1 MNTTDFLE
9 TVRERGFVKQTAD
22 EEGLVRALARPLTLY
37 CGYDPTA
44 DSLTAGHLLSMI
56 LLRHAQQAGHRP
68 ICVVGGAT
76 GMIGDPTGK
85 SASRPSLTVEG
96 VRQNLEGQRTQL
108 SRILDFSE
116 GQALILNNADWLAR
130 FNLIE
135 FLRDVGLHF
144 TVAPM
149 LSAETYETRLASGLT
164 FTEFSYMLLQAYDF
178 LHLYRELGCVL
189 QVGGS
194 DQWANI
200 LAGAD
205 LIRRVERGSAYAL
218 VTPLLTTASG
228 AKMGKSAA
236 GAIWLDPARTSPYD
250 FYQYWVNTEDG
261 DVARF
266 LALFTFLPMDEV
278 RRLGALEGAELR
290 EAKRVLAFEVTS
302 LVHGAEAAEAARHTA
317 QALFGGLSAAGT
329 VPGSAPFAG
338 GASLSV
344 SGVVTSVPT
353 YTLGAED
360 LALNP
365 TVIDLLVRST
375 LCASRSEARRL
386 IEQGGV
392 TMAEE
397 RVAADMPVPAEVI
410 AQGEVL
416 LRAGKKRYYRIVFA
430 PA

>member
-1 MNTTDFLE
+1 MNTSDFLE
-9 TVRERGFVKQTAD
+9 TVRERGFIKQIAD
-22 EEGLVRALARPLTLY
+22 EEGLVSALARPLTLY

-44 DSLTAGHLLSMI
+44 DSLTAGHLLSVI

-68 ICVVGGAT
+68 ICVVGGGT

-85 SASRPSLTVEG
+85 SASRPSLTIEA

-116 GQALILNNADWLAR
+116 GHALILNNADWLAR
-130 FNLIE
+130 FNLID

-149 LSAETYETRLASGLT
+149 LSAETYETRLAAGLT

-290 EAKRVLAFEVTS
+290 ESKRRLAFEVTS
-302 LVHGAEAAEAARHTA
+302 LVHGIEAAEAAQRTA
-317 QALFGGLSAAGT
+317 SALFGG
-329 VPGSAPFAG
+329 G
-338 GASLSV
+338 GDLAD
-344 SGVVTSVPT
+344 GAPT
-353 YTLGAED
+353 YTVSAED
-360 LALNP
+360 LALGL

-392 TMAEE
+392 TMGDE
-397 RVAADMPVPAEVI
+397 RVAADMPVPQAVI
-410 AQGEVL
+410 ARGAVL

-430 PA
+430 TGA

>member
-1 MNTTDFLE
+1 MDFLNV
-9 TVRERGFVKQTAD
+9 VRERGFVKQIAD
-22 EEGLVRALARPLTLY
+22 EEGLVRALARPITLY

-44 DSLTAGHLLSMI
+44 NSLTAGHLLSVI

-68 ICVVGGAT
+68 ICVVGGGT

-85 SASRPSLTVEG
+85 SASRPSLTIEQ
-96 VRQNLEGQRTQL
+96 VRQNLEGQRGQL

-116 GQALILNNADWLAR
+116 GRALVLNNADWLAQ
-130 FNLIE
+130 FNLID
-135 FLRDVGLHF
+135 FLREVGLHF

-149 LSAETYETRLASGLT
+149 LAAETYETRLAAGLT

-178 LHLYRELGCVL
+178 LHLYRERGCVL

-218 VTPLLTTASG
+218 VTPLLTTSSG
-228 AKMGKSAA
+228 AKMGKTAA
-236 GAIWLDPARTSPYD
+236 GAVWLDPERTSPYD

-290 EAKRVLAFEVTS
+290 EAKRVLAFEVTA
-302 LVHGAEAAEAARHTA
+302 LVHGPDAAETA
-317 QALFGGLSAAGT
+317 QRTAAALFGGGGDPGEGAPTYMVSAA
-329 VPGSAPFAG
+329 
-338 GASLSV
+338 
-344 SGVVTSVPT
+344 
-353 YTLGAED
+353 D
-360 LALNP
+360 LAPGL
-365 TVIDLLVRST
+365 TVTDLLVRST
-375 LCASRSEARRL
+375 LCSSRSEARRL

-392 TMAEE
+392 TLGDARVSAE
-397 RVAADMPVPAEVI
+397 MPVPAEVV
-410 AQGEVL
+410 ARGEVL

-430 PA
+430 T

>member
-9 TVRERGFVKQTAD
+9 TVRERGFVKQIAD
-22 EEGLVRALARPLTLY
+22 EEGLVRALTRPLTLY

-44 DSLTAGHLLSMI
+44 DSLTAGHLLSVI
-56 LLRHAQQAGHRP
+56 LLRHAQQVGHRP
-68 ICVVGGAT
+68 ICVVGGGT

-85 SASRPSLTVEG
+85 SASRPSLTIEA
-96 VRQNLEGQRTQL
+96 VRQNLVGQRTQL

-290 EAKRVLAFEVTS
+290 EAKRVLALEVTS
-302 LVHGAEAAEAARHTA
+302 LVHGIEAAEAAQRTA
-317 QALFGGLSAAGT
+317 SALFGGAADL
-329 VPGSAPFAG
+329 VD
-338 GASLSV
+338 GA
-344 SGVVTSVPT
+344 PT
-353 YTLGAED
+353 YTVSAED
-360 LALNP
+360 LALGP

-392 TMAEE
+392 TMGEA
-397 RVAADMPVPAEVI
+397 RMAADMPVPQAVI
-410 AQGEVL
+410 ARGEVL

-430 PA
+430 TGG

>member
-1 MNTTDFLE
+1 
-9 TVRERGFVKQTAD
+9 
-22 EEGLVRALARPLTLY
+22 
-37 CGYDPTA
+37 
-44 DSLTAGHLLSMI
+44 
-56 LLRHAQQAGHRP
+56 
-68 ICVVGGAT
+68 
-76 GMIGDPTGK
+76 
-85 SASRPSLTVEG
+85 
-96 VRQNLEGQRTQL
+96 
-108 SRILDFSE
+108 
-116 GQALILNNADWLAR
+116 
-130 FNLIE
+130 
-135 FLRDVGLHF
+135 
-144 TVAPM
+144 
-149 LSAETYETRLASGLT
+149 
-164 FTEFSYMLLQAYDF
+164 MLLQAYDF

-236 GAIWLDPARTSPYD
+236 GAVWLDPARTSPYD

-302 LVHGAEAAEAARHTA
+302 LVHGIEPAETA
-317 QALFGGLSAAGT
+317 QRTASALFGGAGDLAD
-329 VPGSAPFAG
+329 GAPTY
-338 GASLSV
+338 SV
-344 SGVVTSVPT
+344 S
-353 YTLGAED
+353 AED
-360 LALNP
+360 LALGP

-392 TMAEE
+392 TMGEE
-397 RVAADMPVPAEVI
+397 RVAADTPVPQAVI
-410 AQGEVL
+410 AQGAVL

-430 PA
+430 TGG